1 MAPGPRP
8 RPLCPGGSSVRPP
21 AAAGRE
27 VCGRATAVVPRVQR
41 RGGRAGG
48 SPARGRPS
56 PSGDA
61 PLGDLGAAGPGARSL
76 QQADLQPPEPAGP
89 HPDRG
94 HARLTWPAAAA
105 GAGPGAAPAAAK
117 PGREGG
123 ARGGGA
129 RAWSKRAGGREA
141 LFPLRGTADPAS
153 PWQPLGAVGPVGT
166 PGHTGSGTRRAAP
179 AAGTPALVLSSPGAL
194 RGQAPSR
201 ATIATNT
208 PLSQSRSPNHL
219 SRPSKKERGTREERP
234 KANSYFHPGRH
245 PLPLAVSHGTFR
257 KPPSAPFFYATEPL
271 KWKFTEE
278 RRKRSAN

>member
-8 RPLCPGGSSVRPP
+8 RPLAPGGSSVLPP

-27 VCGRATAVVPRVQR
+27 LCGRATAAVPGVQR

-56 PSGDA
+56 PGGDA

-129 RAWSKRAGGREA
+129 RARSERAGGREA
-141 LFPLRGTADPAS
+141 LFPQRGAADPAS
-153 PWQPLGAVGPVGT
+153 PWQPLGAGGPVGT
-166 PGHTGSGTRRAAP
+166 PGHTGSGTYPAAP
-179 AAGTPALVLSSPGAL
+179 AAGTPAQQSGCSEG
-194 RGQAPSR
+194 PSTLKGHHR
-201 ATIATNT
+201 HKHT
-208 PLSQSRSPNHL
+208 PLSVSLTKSFVSPQQERKRN
-219 SRPSKKERGTREERP
+219 ERG
-234 KANSYFHPGRH
+234 AAQGQF
-245 PLPLAVSHGTFR
+245 LF
-257 KPPSAPFFYATEPL
+257 PSL
-271 KWKFTEE
+271 
-278 RRKRSAN
+278 

>member
-8 RPLCPGGSSVRPP
+8 RPLAPGGSSVLPP

-27 VCGRATAVVPRVQR
+27 LCGRATAAVPGVQR

-56 PSGDA
+56 PGGDA

-117 PGREGG
+117 PGRREAPAGEELGLG
-123 ARGGGA
+123 A
-129 RAWSKRAGGREA
+129 SESAGGRLCFHSAE
-141 LFPLRGTADPAS
+141 PPTLRHHGNRSGPVAQ
-153 PWQPLGAVGPVGT
+153 WGPLGTQVPGLTRPLPPLGP
-166 PGHTGSGTRRAAP
+166 P
-179 AAGTPALVLSSPGAL
+179 LSSLGAL

-201 ATIATNT
+201 ATTATNT
-208 PLSQSRSPNHL
+208 PLSQSLSPNHL
-219 SRPSKKERGTREERP
+219 SRPSKRGRGTREELP
-234 KANSYFHPGRH
+234 KANSYFHPCRQ
-245 PLPLAVSHGTFR
+245 PLPRPLLSHTGHSES
-257 KPPSAPFFYATEPL
+257 PPAHLSSMELNP
-271 KWKFTEE
+271 
-278 RRKRSAN
+278 